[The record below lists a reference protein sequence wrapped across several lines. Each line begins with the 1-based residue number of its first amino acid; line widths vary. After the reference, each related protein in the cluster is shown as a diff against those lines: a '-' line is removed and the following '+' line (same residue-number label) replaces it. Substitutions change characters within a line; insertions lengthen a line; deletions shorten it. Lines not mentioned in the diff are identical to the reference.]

1 MSVRRNQTMHRFKL
15 IIAISV
21 LAMSFVSCSAG
32 KIRMVGTN
40 YEFRN
45 NYFSIEIVYENQTD
59 KVLIFPYAYFAS
71 SFHPIY
77 EEKSAIVID
86 ECNANFKNLEE
97 MVNMQLKE
105 TPINKND
112 NMSYLQLLAVQPGQ
126 RFIYSKTIPYSK
138 FPKQKILDKGQ
149 VKIHLDFGMANE
161 IEYDN
166 FEKIIASGP
175 VKKHTETIKLVVESR
190 NDLGELPTPTLFPF
204 CNLEDCVYFEK
215 IKEPFLK
222 FD

>member
-1 MSVRRNQTMHRFKL
+1 ML
-15 IIAISV
+15 
-21 LAMSFVSCSAG
+21 
-32 KIRMVGTN
+32 GTN

-45 NYFSIEIVYENQTD
+45 NYFSIEILYENQSD

-71 SFHPIY
+71 SFHSIC
-77 EEKSAIVID
+77 EEKMAIVID
-86 ECNANFKNLEE
+86 ECTANFNNLDE

-112 NMSYLQLLAVQPGQ
+112 NMSYLNLLAVQPGH
-126 RFIYSKTIPYSK
+126 RFIYSNTIPYSK

-149 VKIHLDFGMANE
+149 IKIQLDFGMANK
-161 IEYDN
+161 IEYDS
-166 FEKIIASGP
+166 FGKIIASGP
-175 VKKHTETIKLVVESR
+175 VKKHTETIKLIGESR

-215 IKEPFLK
+215 IKEPFIK
-222 FD
+222 HD

>member
-1 MSVRRNQTMHRFKL
+1 MHRLKL
-15 IIAISV
+15 IIAITI
-21 LAMSFVSCSAG
+21 LAISFASCSAG
-32 KIRMVGTN
+32 KIHMLGTN
-40 YEFRN
+40 YEFRK
-45 NYFSIEIVYENQTD
+45 NYFSIEIVYENQSD

-112 NMSYLQLLAVQPGQ
+112 NMSYLQLLAVQPGH
-126 RFIYSKTIPYSK
+126 RFIYSNTIPYSK

-149 VKIHLDFGMANE
+149 IKIQLDFGIANK
-161 IEYDN
+161 IEYDS
-166 FEKIIASGP
+166 FGKRIASGA
-175 VKKHTETIKLVVESR
+175 VNKYMETINLVGESR

-204 CNLEDCVYFEK
+204 CNLEDCVNFEE
-215 IKEPFLK
+215 IKEPFIK
-222 FD
+222 HD

>member
-1 MSVRRNQTMHRFKL
+1 MHRFKL
-15 IIAISV
+15 IIAITIF
-21 LAMSFVSCSAG
+21 AMSFASCSVG

-40 YEFRN
+40 YEFRK

-71 SFHPIY
+71 SFHSIC

-112 NMSYLQLLAVQPGQ
+112 NMSYLKLLAVQPGH
-126 RFIYSKTIPYSK
+126 RFIYSNTIPFSD

-149 VKIHLDFGMANE
+149 IKIQLDFGMANE

-166 FEKIIASGP
+166 FGKIIASGP
-175 VKKHTETIKLVVESR
+175 VKKYMETINLVGESR
-190 NDLGELPTPTLFPF
+190 NDLCDLPTQVLFPF

>member
-1 MSVRRNQTMHRFKL
+1 MRFKS
-15 IIAISV
+15 IIAITI
-21 LAMSFVSCSAG
+21 LAISFASCSAG

-40 YEFRN
+40 YEFRK
-45 NYFSIEIVYENQTD
+45 NYFSIEILYENQTN

-71 SFHPIY
+71 SFHSIC
-77 EEKSAIVID
+77 EEKMAIVID
-86 ECNANFKNLEE
+86 ECTANFNNLDQ

-112 NMSYLQLLAVQPGQ
+112 NMSYLQLLAVQPGH
-126 RFIYSKTIPYSK
+126 RFIYSNTIPYSK

-149 VKIHLDFGMANE
+149 IKIQLDFGMANK

-166 FEKIIASGP
+166 FGKIIASGP
-175 VKKHTETIKLVVESR
+175 VKKHTETIKLVGESR

-204 CNLEDCVYFEK
+204 CNLEDCVNFEE
-215 IKEPFLK
+215 IKEPFIK
-222 FD
+222 HD

>member
-1 MSVRRNQTMHRFKL
+1 MHRFKL
-15 IIAISV
+15 IIAITIF
-21 LAMSFVSCSAG
+21 AMSFASCSVG

-40 YEFRN
+40 YEFRK

-149 VKIHLDFGMANE
+149 IKIQLDFGMANK
-161 IEYDN
+161 IEYDS
-166 FEKIIASGP
+166 FGKIIASGP
-175 VKKHTETIKLVVESR
+175 VKKHTETIKLVGESR

>member
-1 MSVRRNQTMHRFKL
+1 MRFKS
-15 IIAISV
+15 IIAITI
-21 LAMSFVSCSAG
+21 LAISFASCSAG
-32 KIRMVGTN
+32 KIQMVGTN
-40 YEFRN
+40 YEFRK
-45 NYFSIEIVYENQTD
+45 NYFSIEILYENQSD

-71 SFHPIY
+71 SFHSIC
-77 EEKSAIVID
+77 EEKMAIVID
-86 ECNANFKNLEE
+86 ECTANFNNLDQ

-149 VKIHLDFGMANE
+149 IKIQLDFGMANK
-161 IEYDN
+161 IEYDS
-166 FEKIIASGP
+166 FGKIIASGP
-175 VKKHTETIKLVVESR
+175 VKKYMETINLVGESR

>member
-1 MSVRRNQTMHRFKL
+1 MQPFKL
-15 IIAISV
+15 LIASTILAISF
-21 LAMSFVSCSAG
+21 ASCSAK

-40 YEFRN
+40 YEFRK
-45 NYFSIEIVYENQTD
+45 NYFSIEIVYENQSD

-71 SFHPIY
+71 SFHPIC

-112 NMSYLQLLAVQPGQ
+112 NMSYLNLLAVQPGH

-149 VKIHLDFGMANE
+149 IKIQLDFGMANK
-161 IEYDN
+161 IEYDS
-166 FEKIIASGP
+166 FGKIIASGP
-175 VKKHTETIKLVVESR
+175 VKKHTETIKLIGESR

-215 IKEPFLK
+215 IKEPFIK
-222 FD
+222 HD

>member
-1 MSVRRNQTMHRFKL
+1 MQPFKL
-15 IIAISV
+15 LIASTILAISF
-21 LAMSFVSCSAG
+21 ASCSAK

-45 NYFSIEIVYENQTD
+45 NYFSIEILYENQTD

-71 SFHPIY
+71 SFHSIC
-77 EEKSAIVID
+77 EEKMAIVID
-86 ECNANFKNLEE
+86 ECTANFNNLDQ

-112 NMSYLQLLAVQPGQ
+112 NMSYLNLLAVQPGH
-126 RFIYSKTIPYSK
+126 RFIYSNTIPYSK

-149 VKIHLDFGMANE
+149 IKIQLDFGMANK
-161 IEYDN
+161 IEYDI
-166 FEKIIASGP
+166 FGKIIASGP
-175 VKKHTETIKLVVESR
+175 VKKHTETIKLVGESR

-215 IKEPFLK
+215 IKEPFRK
-222 FD
+222 YD

>member
-1 MSVRRNQTMHRFKL
+1 MHRLKL
-15 IIAISV
+15 IIAITI
-21 LAMSFVSCSAG
+21 LAISFASCSAG
-32 KIRMVGTN
+32 KIQMVGTN
-40 YEFRN
+40 YEFRKD
-45 NYFSIEIVYENQTD
+45 YFSIEIVYENQTD

-71 SFHPIY
+71 SFHSIC

-86 ECNANFKNLEE
+86 ECTASFNNLDQ

-112 NMSYLQLLAVQPGQ
+112 NMSYLQLLAVQPGHK
-126 RFIYSKTIPYSK
+126 FIYSKTIPYSK

-149 VKIHLDFGMANE
+149 IKIQLDFGMANK

-175 VKKHTETIKLVVESR
+175 VKKHTETIKLVGESR

-215 IKEPFLK
+215 IKEPFIK
-222 FD
+222 HD